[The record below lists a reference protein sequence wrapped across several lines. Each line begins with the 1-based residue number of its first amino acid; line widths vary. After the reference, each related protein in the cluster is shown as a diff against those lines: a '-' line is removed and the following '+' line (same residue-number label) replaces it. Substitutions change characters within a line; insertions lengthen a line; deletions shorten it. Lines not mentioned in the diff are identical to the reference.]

1 MIGDQIAKMAQSGD
15 DSVDVRVANDLTG
28 KLAGNMDLHM
38 LFPIIVWLQ
47 EQGFYDKTE
56 LVEATLQYLSATRMS
71 DYYLEVAEENPGAS
85 ADAAEDMKVK
95 HDETVQLIDELEERC
110 GELLRILRDEEA
122 LQELVAA
129 GNFNLT
135 YLSEEMG
142 VTEDMVDAFYNYGK
156 VLYEVGNYQGSVY
169 VLSYFRELAPD
180 HELAVKALWGKLSG
194 EVLTLG
200 TRESV
205 VTALKDLLA
214 LQTQIDSAV
223 DVQGAMGGAQDL
235 TATQH
240 LELLAFRSW
249 LLTWSLFIFFKN
261 PVDADEEET
270 PDVGTEYPAAEDMPE
285 YLLLQMLDF
294 FMGQKHLNAMQTNCP
309 WLLRY
314 VCVAMVCTAKKSRK
328 YKGWLINVVQQEAYE
343 FSDPITRFITALYID
358 YDFEKANACLKE
370 SIPVLESD
378 FFLHPYAQKFVD
390 AARLAIIESVCRI
403 HTKLDTNTLASSID
417 LDASMDA
424 EQWIVDLI
432 RDIKLDAKLDS
443 EQHCIVMSSQ
453 VPEIHQMVID
463 KTKELAFRTFQL
475 TNEVQ
480 QLANQKE
487 QQQ

>member
-1 MIGDQIAKMAQSGD
+1 MASQTGED
-15 DSVDVRVANDLTG
+15 AAVAANEDPRVRYDLTA

-47 EQGFYDKTE
+47 EQDFYDKVE

-71 DYYLEVAEENPGAS
+71 DYYLEVAEENPEAS
-85 ADAAEDMKVK
+85 AEAAEDMKVK
-95 HDETVQLIDELEERC
+95 HDETVQLIDELEEGC

-122 LQELVAA
+122 LQELVSA
-129 GNFNLT
+129 GNFNLQ
-135 YLSEEMG
+135 YLRDEMG
-142 VTEDMVDAFYNYGK
+142 VTEEMVDAFYSYGK

-169 VLSYFRELAPD
+169 VLSYFRELAGE
-180 HELAVKALWGKLSG
+180 HELAIKALWGKLCG
-194 EVLTLG
+194 EMLTLS

-214 LQTQIDSAV
+214 LQTHIDSSA
-223 DVQGAMGGAQDL
+223 DTQGAAGAQDL

-261 PVDADEEET
+261 PVEADEEDT
-270 PDVGTEYPAAEDMPE
+270 PDVGSEYPPAEEMPE

-343 FSDPITRFITALYID
+343 FSDPITRFITALYIE

-370 SIPVLESD
+370 SIPVLQSD
-378 FFLHPYAQKFVD
+378 FFLHPFAQQFVD

-417 LDASMDA
+417 LDASMDS

-443 EQHCIVMSSQ
+443 EQHCIVMSSH

-463 KTKELAFRTFQL
+463 KTKDLAYRTFQL